1 MRSLNKIILSGVLL
15 LSVIPVTQAA
25 ERDFIYTEN
34 FEATSEATTVIDTR
48 ILETCEAA
56 SLPNARCLPAASFL
70 GPHGRLANFRDIQW
84 LLGTVGLDGY
94 ERVLVIGNNRTEK
107 DFVAGILYL
116 AGQAKVE
123 VLSKMPQPSALTEG
137 GTARSITREK
147 IFQAPMRDH
156 LLILRDELA
165 TLIKAGAPL
174 ALLDGRNEDEY
185 WGERVRAIR
194 GGHLPGASQLPI
206 NRLRWDLKTNT
217 ATLPA
222 TPDPIA
228 YAHNARQGIAYFTLL
243 HAGAGV
249 NARVFPGGWAAWAV
263 SGNLPADNATYP
275 DARPSKTKVTVERQQ
290 SNGFGL
296 MIVGLA
302 IGGLLTSLGFFMG
315 KRRTA

>member
-1 MRSLNKIILSGVLL
+1 MKSSIKIILGSVLL
-15 LSVIPVTQAA
+15 LSGIPVTQAA
-25 ERDFIYTEN
+25 DRDFIYTDK
-34 FEATSEATTVIDTR
+34 SEATTVIDTR
-48 ILETCEAA
+48 ILEKCEGA

-70 GPHGRLANFRDIQW
+70 GPHGRLANFRDILW
-84 LLGTVGLDGY
+84 LLGTVGLDGH

-107 DFVAGILYL
+107 DFVAGLLYL

-123 VLSKMPQPSALTEG
+123 VLTKMPPPSALTDG
-137 GTARSITREK
+137 GTGRSITREK
-147 IFQAPMRDH
+147 IFQAPMRDQ

-165 TLIKAGAPL
+165 TLLKAGEPL
-174 ALLDGRNEDEY
+174 ALLDGRSEDEY
-185 WGERVRAIR
+185 WGERVRSIR

-206 NRLRWDLKTNT
+206 NSLRRDLKTNT
-217 ATLPA
+217 ATLPS

-263 SGNLPADNATYP
+263 SGNLPADNASYP
-275 DARPSKTKVTVERQQ
+275 DARSSTVKVESRQNSPQ

-302 IGGLLTSLGFFMG
+302 VGGLLTSLGFFMG